1 VNGSEKTGG
10 SDMDSGEKV
19 YRTMGA
25 AGVMSLVAG
34 IVIIAV
40 AAAVGVMGIVSGSM
54 LLSDRK
60 KVLF

>member
-1 VNGSEKTGG
+1 
-10 SDMDSGEKV
+10 MDSGEKV